1 MLLALFQRVF
11 GVENLGSVPSQKD
24 LGVSHIIEL
33 ITNVLNVHVKP
44 NHVTNTM
51 NVALGLCDVVVHD
64 SVLSG

>member
-1 MLLALFQRVF
+1 MLLALFQRVL

-24 LGVSHIIEL
+24 LGVSHISEL
-33 ITNVLNVHVKP
+33 ITNVLNVQVKS

-51 NVALGLCDVVVHD
+51 NVALGLGDVVVHG